1 MKRTLLVLATV
12 AVGVIANATQV
23 IDFGGLSGNNL
34 DPFSTYQEDGY
45 QVDSV
50 GGQWFEG
57 HVFGN
62 PVPSLV
68 CGPVFNPVASTIK
81 VTRLDASAFQF
92 LALDASSNTV
102 TGDGILVEG
111 YLNNGLVLSIGG
123 SIPGVDTF
131 FTGVNALPNVLMD
144 TMYVTIRPVQGSTS
158 ANLDNIELNA
168 VPEPA
173 TMTVITLGVAALAR
187 RRRKA

>member
-1 MKRTLLVLATV
+1 MV
-12 AVGVIANATQV
+12 AALGALANASQV

-50 GGQWFEG
+50 AGSWFEG
-57 HVFGN
+57 HIFGN

-68 CGPVFNPVASTIK
+68 CGPVGNPVLSTIK
-81 VTRLDASAFQF
+81 ITRLDAAVFQF
-92 LALDASSNTV
+92 LSLDVSSNGV
-102 TGDGILVEG
+102 THDGILVEG
-111 YLNNGLVLSIGG
+111 YLNNTLTFSIGA
-123 SIPGVDTF
+123 SIPGVNTF
-131 FTGVNALPNVLMD
+131 QHGVNPTPNVLMD
-144 TMYVTIRPVQGSTS
+144 TMYITIRPVDGSTS
-158 ANLDNIELNA
+158 ANLDNIELNS

-173 TMTVITLGVAALAR
+173 TMTVLGLGLAAMAR